1 MNQVQLKEI
10 AQIMATASGANKII
24 LFGSRA
30 RGDHQTGSDWDFL
43 LVMRDSDWKWDGDT
57 FANLEPAGLAKSAA
71 RKAGFCYPMDVLPM
85 ANSRFEES
93 DSLLSTEVKRDGII
107 LFERT
112 NSHG

>member
-1 MNQVQLKEI
+1 MKQIELQEI

-30 RGDHQTGSDWDFL
+30 RGDFDSSSDWDFL

-85 ANSRFEES
+85 ANSRFEAD
-93 DSLLSTEVKRDGII
+93 DSFLTEEVKRDGVV

-112 NSHG
+112 YA